1 MNSGVVVIEQGSF
14 DLQLF
19 LQVGFKLCIDVL
31 HYGLVA
37 EEREERALSKHLLLG
52 QHTEQHPGSFM
63 GALHIMK
70 TSAALGTFPV
80 QLTIPSYQV
89 CVFAWCTGSLLWTN

>member
-52 QHTEQHPGSFM
+52 QHRSLNNTQEASWV
-63 GALHIMK
+63 L
-70 TSAALGTFPV
+70 
-80 QLTIPSYQV
+80 
-89 CVFAWCTGSLLWTN
+89 CTL